1 MADTATTHESDQT
14 LESKLEEMLEIE
26 KFDPPEEFAAHALLD
41 DPSVY
46 EGAENDWK
54 GWWMRHAKELHWF
67 KEPSQDV
74 DESNPPF
81 YKWFADG
88 KINASYNCV
97 DRHVDA
103 GHGERVAFHWRGEE
117 GEEEDI
123 SYADLQRDVQK
134 FANALKDLGIEKGDI
149 VGIFLPMIPE
159 VVVAMLACA
168 RIGAPHNVVFG
179 GFSAGSVR
187 ERMEFSEAK
196 ALITVDG
203 ARRKGKTASIKQAV
217 DEEMG
222 DLESL
227 QHIVVVKRTGADC
240 EMRDG
245 RDVWYHEIVEAAAD
259 ECPAEELDAE
269 HPLYVLY
276 TSGSTAKP
284 KGVMHTT
291 GGYLTGIAATHRYV
305 FDLHPDEDVYWCSA
319 DVGWVTGHSYIV
331 YGPLANGATS
341 VMYEG
346 APDYPHKGIWW
357 ELCERYGVTKFYT
370 APTAIRA
377 CMKWGVE
384 HVEKHDLSKLKLLGT
399 VGEPINPKAWL
410 WYYVV
415 VGGERCPIVDTWWQ
429 TETGSIM
436 ITALPGIVAT
446 KPGSATR
453 PFPGI
458 SAEVVDERGG
468 EPLDEGQGLL
478 VIKRPW
484 PSMLRTLYKED
495 DRFVETY
502 FSRFGRE
509 TYLVGDAARKDK
521 DGYFWIIGRI
531 DDVVNVSGH
540 RMSTAEVE
548 SAIVAHPKVAEA
560 AVIGQADEDT
570 GQAICAFVTLEGDD
584 AEGSDELVAEIND
597 TVAKRIGKLA
607 RPKRIVWADDLPKTR
622 SGPLSAVSGH
632 PLRPQARRIGDSSV
646 SLRAPSGRSADA
658 ARNVH
663 ASTKIQAARRRSR
676 ERRRL
681 FRIPAPAARG
691 RVRHR
696 PGCEAIPAA
705 IPSRTHPELQLSR
718 SLGSLKNRM
727 TSADTVRELLRAP
740 TNGNQNLSSDLT
752 DYATPREGAAAWPLL
767 ELGERDGELGELSR
781 DVAHAL
787 DELAQTTSEFSCGS
801 ARSSAR
807 GLGDQRQHA
816 APARP
821 ARDPERELGL
831 AARGFGADRR
841 LGRGFG

>member
-1 MADTATTHESDQT
+1 VADTATTHSEQS
-14 LESKLEEMLEIE
+14 LEAKLEEMLDIE
-26 KFDPPEEFAAHALLD
+26 KFDPPEGFGEHALLN

-46 EGAENDWK
+46 EEADKDWK
-54 GWWMRHAKELHWF
+54 GWWLKEAKELHWF
-67 KEPSQDV
+67 KEPTEDLDDSD
-74 DESNPPF
+74 PPF
-81 YKWFADG
+81 YKWFTDG
-88 KINASYNCV
+88 KINASYNCL
-97 DRHVDA
+97 DRHVED
-103 GHGERVAFHWRGEE
+103 GNGDRVAFHWRGEE
-117 GEEEDI
+117 GEEEDLT
-123 SYADLQRDVQK
+123 YADLHKRTQK
-134 FANALKDLGIEKGDI
+134 LANALKDLGIEKGDI

-159 VVVAMLACA
+159 VIVAMLACA

-187 ERMEFSEAK
+187 ERMEVSEAK

-203 ARRKGKTASIKQAV
+203 ARRKGKTANIKQAV

-222 DLESL
+222 DLKSL
-227 QHIVVVKRTGADC
+227 EHIVVVKRTGAEC
-240 EMRDG
+240 EMKDG
-245 RDVWYHEIVEAAAD
+245 RDVWYDDIVEKAAD

-284 KGVMHTT
+284 KGVVHTT
-291 GGYLTGIAATHRYV
+291 GGYLTGIASTHRYV
-305 FDLHPDEDVYWCSA
+305 FDLRPDEDVYWCSA

-331 YGPLANGATS
+331 YGPMANGATS

-429 TETGSIM
+429 TETGAIM
-436 ITALPGIVAT
+436 ITPLPGIVPT

-458 SAEVVDERGG
+458 SADVFDEREG
-468 EPLDEGQGLL
+468 EPVDDGQGLL
-478 VIKRPW
+478 VLKRPW
-484 PSMLRTLYKED
+484 PSMLRTLYRED

-502 FSRFGRE
+502 FSKFGKE

-560 AVIGQADEDT
+560 AVIGQSDEDS
-570 GQAICAFVTLEGDD
+570 GQAICAFVTLEGDET
-584 AEGSDELVAEIND
+584 EGSDELVGEINE
-597 TVAKRIGKLA
+597 TVARRIGKLA
-607 RPKRIVWADDLPKTR
+607 RPKRIIWADDLPKTR
-622 SGPLSAVSGH
+622 SGKIMRRL
-632 PLRPQARRIGDSSV
+632 LRDIAEGRALGDV
-646 SLRAPSGRSADA
+646 TTLRDPDVMKQLEG
-658 ARNVH
+658 
-663 ASTKIQAARRRSR
+663 KIQEEHKAEES
-676 ERRRL
+676 
-681 FRIPAPAARG
+681 
-691 RVRHR
+691 
-696 PGCEAIPAA
+696 
-705 IPSRTHPELQLSR
+705 
-718 SLGSLKNRM
+718 
-727 TSADTVRELLRAP
+727 
-740 TNGNQNLSSDLT
+740 
-752 DYATPREGAAAWPLL
+752 
-767 ELGERDGELGELSR
+767 
-781 DVAHAL
+781 
-787 DELAQTTSEFSCGS
+787 
-801 ARSSAR
+801 
-807 GLGDQRQHA
+807 
-816 APARP
+816 
-821 ARDPERELGL
+821 
-831 AARGFGADRR
+831 
-841 LGRGFG
+841 